1 MMPHRT
7 SSTSYLAHTFPGH
20 HQPKPGLVPREL
32 PDVVAHH
39 ESDLPGKS
47 FKAQSFK
54 AQFGPVVPREESPAS
69 HTRQEQPCRHAT
81 PEQRTFSL
89 AHQPDRRS
97 ANGIR
102 RHSETRQQPSADAAS
117 SQTPAVPSTQP
128 PVIVVKQISDLG
140 TTSFGFWERRY
151 LTRLRMR
158 IRR

>member
-1 MMPHRT
+1 MPHRT
-7 SSTSYLAHTFPGH
+7 SSTSYLAHTFLGH
-20 HQPKPGLVPREL
+20 HQPKPRLVR
-32 PDVVAHH
+32 DVVAPH

-47 FKAQSFK
+47 FKAQSLK
-54 AQFGPVVPREESPAS
+54 AQFGPVVSREESTTPR
-69 HTRQEQPCRHAT
+69 TRQEQPCRDAT
-81 PEQRTFSL
+81 PKQRTFSL

-128 PVIVVKQISDLG
+128 PMIVVKQISNLG
-140 TTSFGFWERRY
+140 TTSLGFWERRY
-151 LTRLRMR
+151 LNHLRLR